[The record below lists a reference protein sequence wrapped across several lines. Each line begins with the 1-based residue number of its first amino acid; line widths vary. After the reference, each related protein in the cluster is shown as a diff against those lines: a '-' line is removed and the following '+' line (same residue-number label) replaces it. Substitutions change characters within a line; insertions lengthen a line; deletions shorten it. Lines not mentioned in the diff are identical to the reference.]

1 MYNDDIIKWL
11 CKIWIFR
18 RRQLGALGKRHNYRQ
33 TPTRMRRLLRAH
45 GYYDKLHSR
54 KRQQSPRN
62 RVELYFIVD
71 RREILRQTIEEAY
84 LSNSEF
90 QSY

>member
-1 MYNDDIIKWL
+1 
-11 CKIWIFR
+11 
-18 RRQLGALGKRHNYRQ
+18 
-33 TPTRMRRLLRAH
+33 MRRLLRAH

-54 KRQQSPRN
+54 KRQQSPRY